1 LGRDEREAELIINT
15 LVISSIVLLLL
26 PFSDSR
32 NDELFLLLLLKNN
45 PLDDEN
51 DFLVFF
57 PDPSESF
64 PLDAPPSI
72 ASENDLPLPN
82 NPTELDASDGR
93 IFRISFTTQK
103 PPRPRTLPR
112 ESSVQAGKS

>member
-1 LGRDEREAELIINT
+1 MSPSEA
-15 LVISSIVLLLL
+15 LL

-32 NDELFLLLLLKNN
+32 NDELALFILLENNLLHDE
-45 PLDDEN
+45 DDL
-51 DFLVFF
+51 LVFF

-64 PLDAPPSI
+64 PLDA
-72 ASENDLPLPN
+72 NDLKDSAPKLTLPN
-82 NPTELDASDGR
+82 NRTELDASAGR